1 MKRIVLASASPRRE
15 EILSKFDIDFDILTS
30 DIDEKIRIEEDPRVV
45 SMALAFEKA
54 KVVGEQ
60 VEDDFLVISADTI
73 VVKDGE
79 ILGKPKSRLE
89 AKNMLL
95 KLSGDFHEVITGVS
109 ILSNDKKVIDYELTK
124 VKFREMDNSLIENY
138 LDTLEYTDKA
148 GGYGIQGLESI
159 LIEKIDGCYFNV
171 MGLPVYKLDILLREN
186 FDIGLL

>member
-148 GGYGIQGLESI
+148 GGYGIQGLGSI